1 MIYSKL
7 FLIFFLFLTFSLQAN
22 EVEIIEIHKNKS
34 LDQLVLESSSTSE
47 NSDSNEEYIFEEA
60 SDDSSIDIE
69 NSAVEDTDDNSDN
82 ENEDL
87 DSENSLS
94 ENSEVVDILKS
105 ENLFDINEKIIKQHL
120 ASITN
125 IKSRTLNREF
135 IKILSSPQ
143 LNSQNINNN
152 KIYFIIKKLYEIG
165 EIGKA
170 YRLVKNIDASSI
182 SNKEHLAYFKLIELN
197 YLFSTFKLTEVCE
210 LKTLLLDQ
218 SIMLPRYLLE
228 KTDIFC
234 LTLENKFAEAKLL
247 NSLLLENESEIDI
260 NFQDLFNYMIL
271 KDNNEAFNTLSS
283 INSKELIFLYSAM
296 LRINELPLYEDFI
309 SVDPLNLSIPV
320 ILSESTKINIRIK
333 AANKAFFDEVISI
346 DSLSALYQSV
356 DFNSKDFNKPEATI
370 SSLNDDELI
379 MAFYYQLANIQIFP
393 DDRLKV
399 ILDYWKFAE
408 SSGLEQIAYAITKNI
423 IETFTPTIEN
433 SKYGMEIAIAHI
445 SNKNFI
451 EASKWIDLSENS
463 NISNDQINYAR
474 FLIALN
480 DTDDLSNIINYLSN
494 NNQKLNTIN
503 NQHTLE
509 TIQILKN
516 FLNIQ
521 EVLDSSVSYNNITDN
536 RLMPSYFLISDI
548 KNNMKKQND
557 LSLFLLALISMNNK
571 NWHELHPE
579 HLNLVLNS
587 YNNYDQGSLIKSI
600 ILEILSVIE
609 IF

>member
-7 FLIFFLFLTFSLQAN
+7 FLIFFLFLTYSLKAN
-22 EVEIIEIHKNKS
+22 EVEIIEIHKNNKS

-47 NSDSNEEYIFEEA
+47 NNDSNDEFISQEA
-60 SDDSSIDIE
+60 LDDESLGVE
-69 NSAVEDTDDNSDN
+69 NTDDNSTI

-87 DSENSLS
+87 ESENNVSENSD
-94 ENSEVVDILKS
+94 VVDISKS
-105 ENLFDINEKIIKQHL
+105 ENLFDINEKIINKHL
-120 ASITN
+120 ASITD

-135 IKILSSPQ
+135 INILSNPQ
-143 LNSQNINNN
+143 LNSQNITND

-170 YRLVKNIDASSI
+170 YRLVKNIDTSSI
-182 SNKEHLAYFKLIELN
+182 SNKEYLSYFKLIELN

-210 LKTLLLDQ
+210 LKTLLIDQ
-218 SIMLPRYLLE
+218 SIMLPKYLLE

-247 NSLLLENESEIDI
+247 NSLLLENESDID
-260 NFQDLFNYMIL
+260 NSFQDLFNYMIL
-271 KDNNEAFNTLSS
+271 KDNNETFKTLSS
-283 INSKELIFLYSAM
+283 IDSKELIFLYSAM
-296 LRINELPLYEDFI
+296 LRINELPLHEDFI
-309 SVDPLNLSIPV
+309 SLDPLNLTIPV
-320 ILSESTKINIRIK
+320 ILSESTQINIRIK

-346 DSLSALYQSV
+346 DSLAALYQSV
-356 DFNSKDFNKPEATI
+356 DFNSKDFNKPEQTI

-379 MAFYYQLANIQIFP
+379 MAYYYQLANIQIFP

-408 SSGLEQIAYAITKNI
+408 NAGLENIAYAITENI
-423 IETFTPTIEN
+423 VQTFTPTIEN
-433 SKYGMEIAIAHI
+433 SNYGMEIAIAHI

-451 EASKWIDLSENS
+451 EASKWIDLYENS
-463 NISNDQINYAR
+463 NINNDQINYAR

-480 DTDDLSNIINYLSN
+480 DTDDLKNIIDYLSN
-494 NNQKLNTIN
+494 NNQKLNTIK
-503 NQHTLE
+503 NQNTLE

-521 EVLDSSVSYNNITDN
+521 EVSDLTISYNEITDN
-536 RLMPSYFLISDI
+536 RLMPSYSLIQDI
-548 KNNMKKQND
+548 KNNMKEQND
-557 LSLFLLALISMNNK
+557 LSLFLLAVISMNNK
-571 NWHELHPE
+571 NWNELHPE
-579 HLNLVLNS
+579 HLSLILNS
-587 YNNYDQGSLIKSI
+587 YNIYDQGSLIKPI
-600 ILEILSVIE
+600 ILEILSAIE